1 MFTDDKSSEYTVI
14 GAFAYHF
21 RRMFNA
27 RVLMDKGMRADEI
40 GRQLRIWGNKEDF
53 FAQLRKISLKKIG
66 QYIQFL
72 AQTDYA
78 IKTGRAK
85 AQIEMEQFVLRLAN

>member
-1 MFTDDKSSEYTVI
+1 MFADDKSSEYTVI

-27 RVLMDKGMRADEI
+27 KVLMEKGIRADEI
-40 GRQLRIWGNKEDF
+40 GRQLRIWGNKEGF
-53 FAQLRKISLKKIG
+53 FAQLRKIPLKKIG
-66 QYIQFL
+66 QYLKFL
-72 AQTDYA
+72 AETDYA

-85 AQIEMEQFVLRLAN
+85 AQIEMEQFVLKLVG